1 MITNSENSYH
11 KKHTRTVM
19 MFMLTTLVFQQ
30 LILKLYQ
37 IKTKMPA
44 GPRNAY
50 ITTKILI
57 VVLAIEMVVYVW
69 KTNMKINYKDILI
82 TKEELKQTL
91 IRAGIISIGMI
102 VVMIMI
108 RIVRGHFNPKVA
120 ARPYFKLYLN
130 VRTRWFYPVNAFFQ
144 EVFIKAFVQDN
155 VRIMSGKDNI
165 HYTVWLTSLFFFI
178 MHMSYPLYY
187 MTIAGLFC
195 VATGYFYEKNR
206 NIWGC
211 ALLHFVIGFMP
222 RTLGIL

>member
-1 MITNSENSYH
+1 MVTNNVNSFYH
-11 KKHTRTVM
+11 KHTRNVV
-19 MFMLTTLVFQQ
+19 MFMISTLVFQQ
-30 LILKLYQ
+30 LILKFYQ
-37 IKTKMPA
+37 LKTKMPA
-44 GPRNAY
+44 GPRNAF

-57 VVLAIEMVVYVW
+57 IVLAVMMVIFVK
-69 KTNMKINYKDILI
+69 KTTMKINFNDILI
-82 TKEELKQTL
+82 TKEEMKQTL

-102 VVMIMI
+102 LSMIII
-108 RIVRGHFNPKVA
+108 RIVKGHFNPKVA
-120 ARPYFKLYLN
+120 VRPYFKLYLT

-155 VRIMSGKDNI
+155 VRIMAGKDNI
-165 HYTVWLTSLFFFI
+165 HFTVWLTSMYFFV

-195 VATGYFYEKNR
+195 LATGYFYEKNR

-222 RTLGIL
+222 RALGIL

>member
-155 VRIMSGKDNI
+155 VRIMSGKENV
-165 HYTVWLTSLFFFI
+165 HYTVWLTSLFFFVL
-178 MHMSYPLYY
+178 HMSYPLYY
-187 MTIAGLFC
+187 MTIAALFC

-222 RTLGIL
+222 RALGIL

>member
-1 MITNSENSYH
+1 MVTNNIDSYYH
-11 KKHTRTVM
+11 KHTRTVV
-19 MFMLTTLVFQQ
+19 MFMVTTLVIQQ
-30 LILKLYQ
+30 LILKFFQ

-50 ITTKILI
+50 ITTKLLI
-57 VVLAIEMVVYVW
+57 VILAVEMIIYV
-69 KTNMKINYKDILI
+69 KYTTMKINYKDILI
-82 TKEELKQTL
+82 TKEEMKQTI
-91 IRAGIISIGMI
+91 IRAGLISIGMI
-102 VVMIMI
+102 LVMIGI
-108 RIVRGHFNPKVA
+108 RIIRGHFNPKVA
-120 ARPYFKLYLN
+120 ARPYFKLYLT

-144 EVFIKAFVQDN
+144 EVFIKAFMQDN
-155 VRIMSGKDNI
+155 VRIMAGKDNI
-165 HYTVWLTSLFFFI
+165 HYTVWLTSLYFFV

-222 RTLGIL
+222 RALGIL

>member
-1 MITNSENSYH
+1 
-11 KKHTRTVM
+11 
-19 MFMLTTLVFQQ
+19 MFLMTTLVIQQ
-30 LILKLYQ
+30 LILKFFQLW
-37 IKTKMPA
+37 TRMPV

-57 VVLAIEMVVYVW
+57 AVLALEMVIYVK
-69 KTNMKINYKDILI
+69 KTTMKINLKDILV

-91 IRAGIISIGMI
+91 IRAAIISVLMILVMI
-102 VVMIMI
+102 VI
-108 RIVRGHFNPKVA
+108 RFIRGLNNPKIA
-120 ARPYFKLYLN
+120 AKPYFKLYLN

-155 VRIMSGKDNI
+155 VRVMAGKDNV
-165 HYTVWLTSLFFFI
+165 HFTVWLTGLFFFV

-222 RTLGIL
+222 RALGIY

>member
-1 MITNSENSYH
+1 MVTGNVDSYH
-11 KKHTRTVM
+11 KKHTRTVV
-19 MFMLTTLVFQQ
+19 MFMLISLTFQQ
-30 LILKLYQ
+30 FILKLFQ

-50 ITTKILI
+50 ITTKILGVI
-57 VVLAIEMVVYVW
+57 LAIEMIVFV
-69 KTNMKINYKDILI
+69 KNTTMKINFRDILI
-82 TKEELKQTL
+82 TKEEMKQTL

-102 VVMIMI
+102 IVMIFI
-108 RIVRGHFNPKVA
+108 RVVRGHFNPKIA
-120 ARPYFKLYLN
+120 ARPVFRLYLT

-155 VRIMSGKDNI
+155 VRVMAGKNNT
-165 HYTVWLTSLFFFI
+165 HYTVWLTSLFFFV

-222 RTLGIL
+222 RALGIL

>member
-1 MITNSENSYH
+1 MVTNNINSYH
-11 KKHTRTVM
+11 HKHTRTVV
-19 MFMLTTLVFQQ
+19 MFMLITLVIQQ
-30 LILKLYQ
+30 LILKFFQ

-57 VVLAIEMVVYVW
+57 VVMATFMIYCVNR
-69 KTNMKINYKDILI
+69 TTMKINYKDILI
-82 TKEELKQTL
+82 TKQEMKQTL
-91 IRAGIISIGMI
+91 IRAGIISVFMI
-102 VVMIMI
+102 FVMII
-108 RIVRGHFNPKVA
+108 VRIVKGHYNPKVA
-120 ARPYFKLYLN
+120 ARPYFKLYLT

-155 VRIMSGKDNI
+155 VRIMAGKENI
-165 HYTVWLTSLFFFI
+165 HYTVWLTSLFFFVL
-178 MHMSYPLYY
+178 HMSYPLYY
-187 MTIAGLFC
+187 MVIAGLFC

-222 RTLGIL
+222 RALGIL